1 MKTIITSLLLAL
13 VVAPAFAQSN
23 KSIKAVSVTDVSV
36 LTSFG
41 YLASYTVTFKNT
53 SSKTIDQINWTVN
66 YYDNAGNLIKSEKES
81 YNADSFID
89 PISSGFEKTLARAP
103 RIKGA
108 SRAQVVITSAHSA
121 DGTTFKP

>member
-1 MKTIITSLLLAL
+1 MKTILCSLLVILMIN
-13 VVAPAFAQSN
+13 PGIAQEK

-66 YYDNAGNLIKSEKES
+66 YYDNAGKLIKSEKES
-81 YNADSFID
+81 FNSDSFVD

>member
-13 VVAPAFAQSN
+13 VVAPAFAQTN

-66 YYDNAGNLIKSEKES
+66 YYDNAGKLIKSENES

>member
-23 KSIKAVSVTDVSV
+23 KSIKAVAVTDVSV
-36 LTSFG
+36 ITTFG

-66 YYDNAGNLIKSEKES
+66 YYDNAGKLIKSEKES
-81 YNADSFID
+81 FNADSFID

-121 DGTTFKP
+121 DGTMFKP